1 MGRTCQERGLGDPP
15 EEDSSFFSFPGPLH
29 NHPGSSQTILCAR
42 PPTFRG
48 WRASDARSLAL
59 GAAVPGSSLC
69 RGWVLAAVPSRG
81 HVNWIPTLPTP
92 LAPGSARVLATMQRA
107 LAYRCPPQGS
117 REAWSPLTSCQ
128 FSFLGWVGKGPPRV
142 ASHPPHP
149 GGGGEQS
156 RVRAERQS
164 RLPLAPV
171 LQVSSGSGRSDRRGP
186 GCLGGRPRVT

>member
-15 EEDSSFFSFPGPLH
+15 EEDSSFFSFPCTPILVPPRQSSAHVPLH
-29 NHPGSSQTILCAR
+29 SE
-42 PPTFRG
+42 
-48 WRASDARSLAL
+48 DARSLAL

-69 RGWVLAAVPSRG
+69 RGWVVAAVPSRG

-164 RLPLAPV
+164 LLPLAPV